1 MFNNIIYKDKKM
13 KDNKK
18 YTIETSYSC
27 YSTFNLAEGVVLPKP
42 LEEAEEMWIKWD
54 SLYVSW
60 KGRKGIDEFQLEED
74 IISEIDTKRPDE
86 FTVYHGSKEDYID
99 DDVIYIKE
107 GR

>member
-1 MFNNIIYKDKKM
+1 MS
-13 KDNKK
+13 KK

-27 YSTFNLAEGVVLPKP
+27 YSTFNLAQGVVLPKP

-86 FTVYHGSKEDYID
+86 FTVYHGSKEDYIE

-107 GR
+107 RR

>member
-1 MFNNIIYKDKKM
+1 MS
-13 KDNKK
+13 KK

-27 YSTFNLAEGVVLPKP
+27 YSTFNLAKDVVLPKP

-86 FTVYHGSKEDYID
+86 FTVYHGSNEDYIN

-107 GR
+107 RR

>member
-1 MFNNIIYKDKKM
+1 M
-13 KDNKK
+13 KK

-27 YSTFNLAEGVVLPKP
+27 YSTFNLAQGVVLPKP

-86 FTVYHGSKEDYID
+86 FTVYHGSKENYID

-107 GR
+107 RR

>member
-1 MFNNIIYKDKKM
+1 M
-13 KDNKK
+13 KK

-27 YSTFNLAEGVVLPKP
+27 YSTFNLAQGVVLPKP

-86 FTVYHGSKEDYID
+86 FTVYHGSKEDYIE

-107 GR
+107 RR